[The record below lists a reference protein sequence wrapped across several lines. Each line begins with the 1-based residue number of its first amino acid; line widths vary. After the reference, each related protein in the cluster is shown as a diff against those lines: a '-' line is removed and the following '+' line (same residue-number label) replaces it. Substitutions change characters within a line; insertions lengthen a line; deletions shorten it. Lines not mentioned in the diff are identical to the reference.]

1 MKYIAYFIRLG
12 TKIVYICIECATYCI
27 MDIFETI
34 RNRRTLLGV
43 TQEELADITG
53 VSVRRIV
60 DIERGKANPSFAT
73 LRKIAAALGLEITA
87 TVRKIV

>member
-1 MKYIAYFIRLG
+1 M
-12 TKIVYICIECATYCI
+12 
-27 MDIFETI
+27 
-34 RNRRTLLGV
+34 GV

-73 LRKIAAALGLEITA
+73 LRKIASALGLEITA

>member
-1 MKYIAYFIRLG
+1 M
-12 TKIVYICIECATYCI
+12 
-27 MDIFETI
+27 MNIFETI

-73 LRKIAAALGLEITA
+73 LWKIAAALGLEITA

>member
-1 MKYIAYFIRLG
+1 M
-12 TKIVYICIECATYCI
+12 

-34 RNRRTLLGV
+34 RKRRTLLGV

-60 DIERGKANPSFAT
+60 DIEQGKANPSFAT
-73 LRKIAAALGLEITA
+73 LRLGLEITA

>member
-1 MKYIAYFIRLG
+1 M
-12 TKIVYICIECATYCI
+12 

-34 RNRRTLLGV
+34 RNRRALLGV

-73 LRKIAAALGLEITA
+73 LQKIAAALGLEITA

>member
-1 MKYIAYFIRLG
+1 MKYITYFIHCR
-12 TKIVYICIECATYCI
+12 TKIVYICIEYATYCM

-34 RNRRTLLGV
+34 RNRRALLGV

>member
-1 MKYIAYFIRLG
+1 MKYIAYFVHCG
-12 TKIVYICIECATYCI
+12 TKIVYICIEYAIYCM

-73 LRKIAAALGLEITA
+73 LRKIAVALGLEITA

>member
-1 MKYIAYFIRLG
+1 MKYIAYFIRHG
-12 TKIVYICIECATYCI
+12 TSFAYICIKYATYCM

-34 RNRRTLLGV
+34 RNRRALLGV